1 MSERLLERLP
11 TRLSERVTSRLMPSP
26 SSANQPDATT
36 DDNRVAVGLAL
47 GGLVAWLIALP
58 AIDPRRYDDLGL
70 VSAVGPWFWLALL
83 VSVSGF
89 VVAVRARRFRWQV
102 ALLALGVV
110 VLILYATPS
119 VVEGAARVEASYRHL
134 GVSDHI
140 ARTGNLDRGLDA
152 YFNWPGFF
160 AMLGTLQRASG
171 AHDLLFLARWA
182 PTVAAFAYLAPVLLI
197 ARALTAQPRIVWLSA
212 GLFTMVN
219 WTGQDYLAPQTLGVW
234 LMLCIAGVV
243 MTVIRRTGDP
253 HSVGPSARIV
263 APRPPDGINRLW
275 VGNEGRRVRLG
286 TSAWAVVHVLVALAV
301 AAVVASHQLTPFML
315 ILVFFALWLVGR
327 TPHWQLAVGTAVF
340 AGIWLVVPAWPFVS
354 GHVTDLLGGLG
365 SGGASANLGNRVASG
380 SADHKLVVTA
390 RLAQSATVW
399 LLAGF
404 GTLVLVAQ
412 RQRVRAVVLLALAPF
427 LLLPL
432 QAYGGEMLIR
442 VFLFGLPVVAFLV
455 AVFLFS
461 VSGGPAWR
469 GIALGAVLV
478 LLAGTTVLTRY
489 GNERGE
495 HFSPAEVATY
505 AWVAQHTKPGATI
518 VTFDQNTPWR
528 WQRYATDTWL
538 HVEDAE
544 PGPRWTEQVTPD
556 RVLEEIEDSEAT
568 GPAYVVYTRA
578 QQAMAE
584 LSGNISGGQLDR
596 TASALDNDQRFEVV
610 HRNTD
615 GVVWRV
621 R

>member
-1 MSERLLERLP
+1 MSERLLERRP
-11 TRLSERVTSRLMPSP
+11 TRLSERLTARLMPGP
-26 SSANQPDATT
+26 ATADQPGATT

-58 AIDPRRYDDLGL
+58 SIDPRRYSDLGL
-70 VSAVGPWFWLALL
+70 LSAVGPWFWLAML
-83 VSVSGF
+83 VSVAGF
-89 VVAVRARRFRWQV
+89 VIALRARRFHWQV
-102 ALLALGVV
+102 ALLALGVI

-140 ARTGNLDRGLDA
+140 ARTGKLERGLDA

-171 AHDLLFLARWA
+171 APDLLFLARWA
-182 PTVAAFAYLAPVLLI
+182 PTMAAFAYLAPVLLI
-197 ARALTAQPRIVWLSA
+197 ARALSAQPRIAWLSA
-212 GLFTMVN
+212 GVFTMVN
-219 WTGQDYLAPQTLGVW
+219 WTGQDYLSPQTLGVW
-234 LMLCIAGVV
+234 MMLCISGVV
-243 MTVIRRTGDP
+243 LTVIRRSDDP

-263 APRPPDGINRLW
+263 TPKRPGINQPW
-275 VGNEGRRVRLG
+275 SGNEGRRVRLG
-286 TSAWAVVHVLVALAV
+286 TASWAVVHVLVALAIT
-301 AAVVASHQLTPFML
+301 AVVVSHQLTPFML
-315 ILVFFALWLVGR
+315 ILMFFGLWLVGR
-327 TPHWQLAVGTAVF
+327 TPYWQLWVGTAVL

-354 GHVTDLLGGLG
+354 GHVTDILGGLG
-365 SGGASANLGNRVASG
+365 SGGASANLGNRVSSG
-380 SADHKLVVTA
+380 NADHKLVVTV
-390 RLAQSATVW
+390 RLVQSAVVW
-399 LLAGF
+399 LLAAF
-404 GTLVLVAQ
+404 GTFILVAQ
-412 RQRVRAVVLLALAPF
+412 RRRVRAAVVLALAPF

-461 VSGGPAWR
+461 VGAGPPWR
-469 GIALGAVLV
+469 GIVLGAVLV
-478 LLAGTTVLTRY
+478 LLAATTVLTRY

-495 HFSPAEVATY
+495 HFSPEEVATY
-505 AWVAQHTKPGATI
+505 AWVTQHTKPGATI
-518 VTFDQNTPWR
+518 VTLDQNTPWR

-538 HVEDAE
+538 NIEDAE
-544 PGPRWTEQVTPD
+544 PGPRWARQVTPD
-556 RVLEEIEDSEAT
+556 RVLKELEDSEAT

-596 TASALDNDQRFEVV
+596 TAAALDNDQRFEVV
-610 HRNTD
+610 HRNED